1 MIDLYR
7 HPAKRASM
15 IANAAEDYVPYR
27 WEIEAKRYQLLLATL
42 CQKQKKIEDQ
52 RSVVHSEM

>member
-1 MIDLYR
+1 
-7 HPAKRASM
+7 M